1 MARDVSKLPNLDKLF
16 WMHLYCGLFSWYQR
30 NGVMDQ
36 GSPLLLNIA
45 GCSSHGHSVIEILLN
60 FADLFDVEWLIVHG
74 PNAMLNVGY
83 S

>member
-1 MARDVSKLPNLDKLF
+1 
-16 WMHLYCGLFSWYQR
+16 
-30 NGVMDQ
+30 MDQ

-74 PNAMLNVGY
+74 PNAMLKVGY